1 MSSGEKNLTGYG
13 TKPNY
18 QVGKFTIQ
26 ARNDHSRRRQRDE
39 ASRSSLQIRKK
50 SDRLLSEQATHGGK
64 LRHDESGEKFAIRV
78 ELNRRSS
85 LVTIKEKLSQVNINS
100 GVTLNTDIDANNVAK
115 NRFGNHTIDY
125 SNS

>member
-1 MSSGEKNLTGYG
+1 MTGYG
-13 TKPNY
+13 TNPNY

-26 ARNDHSRRRQRDE
+26 ARNDHHSRRRQRDE
-39 ASRSSLQIRKK
+39 TSRSSLQIRKK
-50 SDRLLSEQATHGGK
+50 SERLLSEQATHGGK
-64 LRHDESGEKFAIRV
+64 LRRDESGEKFAIRV

-85 LVTIKEKLSQVNINS
+85 LVTIKEKLSQVNITS
-100 GVTLNTDIDANNVAK
+100 GATLNTDIDANNVAK